1 MICTLAILIYDE
13 QMFLKDTKELESMD
27 VKDIRKMIVE
37 KLESVKD
44 PEFDYNIVELGLIYE
59 IRLDLDRS
67 YGYIKMTLTTP
78 FCPYGNSIINEVNQ
92 KLQEIQEIE
101 YIDLDIVF
109 EPEWKPDYMEENP
122 KEKLIET
129 GVFKSTNS

>member
-1 MICTLAILIYDE
+1 
-13 QMFLKDTKELESMD
+13 MD

-129 GVFKSTNS
+129 GVFKTTIP

>member
-1 MICTLAILIYDE
+1 MMNKY
-13 QMFLKDTKELESMD
+13 FLKDTKELESMD

-109 EPEWKPDYMEENP
+109 EPEWKPDYIEENP

-129 GVFKSTNS
+129 GVFKTTMS

>member
-1 MICTLAILIYDE
+1 
-13 QMFLKDTKELESMD
+13 MFLKDTKELESMD

>member
-1 MICTLAILIYDE
+1 MMSKC
-13 QMFLKDTKELESMD
+13 FLKDTKELESMD

-129 GVFKSTNS
+129 GVFKTTIP